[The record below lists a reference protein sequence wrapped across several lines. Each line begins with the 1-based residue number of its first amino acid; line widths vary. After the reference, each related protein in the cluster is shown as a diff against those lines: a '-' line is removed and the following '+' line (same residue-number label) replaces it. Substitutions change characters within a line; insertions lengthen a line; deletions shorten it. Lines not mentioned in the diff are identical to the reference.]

1 MLGERLKRL
10 RKMRGF
16 TANQVAEM
24 VGIARSTYAGYE
36 SDHRQPPL
44 ETLQRL
50 ASVLNTST
58 DYLIGLTDNPFPKEP
73 TRDINK
79 LLREKDLHF
88 NGVPL
93 SEEEL
98 KPLRDIL
105 EIIVRERLP
114 KIIEQSK
121 DVKKNKENEG

>member
-10 RKMRGF
+10 RKMRGL
-16 TANQVAEM
+16 TSNQVAEM
-24 VGIARSTYAGYE
+24 VGVARSTYAGYE
-36 SDHRQPPL
+36 TDHRQPPL
-44 ETLQRL
+44 ETLHRL
-50 ASVLNTST
+50 AEVLNTST
-58 DYLIGLTDNPFPKEP
+58 DYLIGLTDDPLPKEP

-93 SEEEL
+93 SEEDL

-114 KIIEQSK
+114 RMIEESK
-121 DVKKNKENEG
+121 DLKKNKESEG